1 MDAQAINNVVNPT
14 ALRPKSTASSSRS
27 DAGASTLRPK
37 STASSSRSDA
47 GASTAAT
54 EDIVSLSK
62 KGKDLAQQGSKTS
75 STAAPK
81 GSEQRKFEVTEN
93 NDVVLEVIDP
103 QTQEVVRS
111 VPSEE
116 QLDLRDAIRSDL
128 DNIDLDSI

>member
-14 ALRPKSTASSSRS
+14 ALRPKSTASN
-27 DAGASTLRPK
+27 
-37 STASSSRSDA
+37 SRSDA

-62 KGKDLAQQGSKTS
+62 KGKDLAQQGSETPSATKP
-75 STAAPK
+75 TA
-81 GSEQRKFEVTEN
+81 SQQRKFEVTEN

-103 QTQEVVRS
+103 QTQEVVKS

-116 QLDLRDAIRSDL
+116 QLELRDAIRNEL
-128 DNIDLDSI
+128 DNIALDSI

>member
-1 MDAQAINNVVNPT
+1 MDTQAINNVVNPT
-14 ALRPKSTASSSRS
+14 A
-27 DAGASTLRPK
+27 LRPK

-62 KGKDLAQQGSKTS
+62 KGKDLAQQGSETPS
-75 STAAPK
+75 ATHT

-116 QLDLRDAIRSDL
+116 QLELRDAIRSEL
-128 DNIDLDSI
+128 DSIDLDSI

>member
-14 ALRPKSTASSSRS
+14 ALRPKSTASN
-27 DAGASTLRPK
+27 
-37 STASSSRSDA
+37 SRSDA

-62 KGKDLAQQGSKTS
+62 KGKDLAQQGPETPSAT
-75 STAAPK
+75 TLT

>member
-14 ALRPKSTASSSRS
+14 A
-27 DAGASTLRPK
+27 LRPK

-62 KGKDLAQQGSKTS
+62 KGKDLAQQGAETPSATP
-75 STAAPK
+75 T

>member
-14 ALRPKSTASSSRS
+14 AIRPKSTASNSRS
-27 DAGASTLRPK
+27 DAGASN
-37 STASSSRSDA
+37 
-47 GASTAAT
+47 AAT

-62 KGKDLAQQGSKTS
+62 KGKDLAQQGSETPSATKP
-75 STAAPK
+75 TA
-81 GSEQRKFEVTEN
+81 SQQRKFEVTEN

-116 QLDLRDAIRSDL
+116 QLELRDAIRSEL
-128 DNIDLDSI
+128 DSIDLDSI

>member
-14 ALRPKSTASSSRS
+14 A
-27 DAGASTLRPK
+27 LRPK

-62 KGKDLAQQGSKTS
+62 KGKDLAQQGSKTP
-75 STAAPK
+75 STATTPT

-103 QTQEVVRS
+103 QTQEVVKS

-116 QLDLRDAIRSDL
+116 QLELRDAIRSDL

>member
-14 ALRPKSTASSSRS
+14 A
-27 DAGASTLRPK
+27 LRPK

-62 KGKDLAQQGSKTS
+62 KGKDLARQESETPS
-75 STAAPK
+75 ATTPT

>member
-14 ALRPKSTASSSRS
+14 ALRPKSTAYSSRS
-27 DAGASTLRPK
+27 DAV
-37 STASSSRSDA
+37 
-47 GASTAAT
+47 ASTAAT

-62 KGKDLAQQGSKTS
+62 KGKDLAQQGSKTPS
-75 STAAPK
+75 ATTPT

-116 QLDLRDAIRSDL
+116 QLELRDAIRSEL
-128 DNIDLDSI
+128 DNIDLDRI